1 MKDYLRVRGIIV
13 GRITLTNN
21 DISRDIAGIHLDNVM
36 TAERLRFSMS
46 DHLTI
51 LHEVIA
57 INPYKDPK
65 LWKEINRQLLQRREK
80 LFSSI
85 GKGTCDYFLKLWQRK
100 DILIYFLNL
109 FFHI

>member
-1 MKDYLRVRGIIV
+1 
-13 GRITLTNN
+13 
-21 DISRDIAGIHLDNVM
+21 M

-85 GKGTCDYFLKLWQRK
+85 GKGTCRLLFEIMAEKRYINLLFKF
-100 DILIYFLNL
+100 ILSHIKYDFLNL
-109 FFHI
+109 EYLN

>member
-1 MKDYLRVRGIIV
+1 
-13 GRITLTNN
+13 
-21 DISRDIAGIHLDNVM
+21 M

-65 LWKEINRQLLQRREK
+65 LWKEINRQLLQRRKNFSLRSEK
-80 LFSSI
+80 ERV
-85 GKGTCDYFLKLWQRK
+85 DYFLKLWQRK